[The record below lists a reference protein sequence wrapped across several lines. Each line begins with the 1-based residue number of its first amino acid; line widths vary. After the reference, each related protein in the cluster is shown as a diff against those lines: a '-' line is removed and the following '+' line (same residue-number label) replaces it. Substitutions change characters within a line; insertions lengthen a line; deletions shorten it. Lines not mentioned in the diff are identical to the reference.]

1 MVTDI
6 EFFSREQIENVATCL
21 KCNVDKVV
29 YVGYEKVMT
38 AAKKRALYWALKEK
52 AAVSQV
58 EYVEVLE
65 NDLRDIIIK
74 MDEVIKRELEMGNE
88 CFMDLTGGENL
99 VLVAAGILADRYKF
113 MMRRMDIKEDKMY
126 HFAPKGFEI
135 EKIQH
140 KDVKLDIAEFIKLN
154 GAGVNDHQQKSYKDD
169 MDNPEFVRDIKAM
182 WKLCRKNRTKWNDL
196 CRVLSG
202 CIKFSAGLDVVVY
215 GKNFSAILNG
225 KKRVGTIENFV
236 KFLEMLRDAGLVT
249 RVDFSKNEL
258 AFSYKNE
265 KIMDCLCDPGCA
277 LELYS
282 YVMAAE
288 SGQFD
293 DVRVGV
299 HLDWDG
305 VTRGGDV
312 DVRNEIDV
320 VLIRDNVPTFIS
332 CKNGRVDSNNV
343 LYELDTVAEGVGGRY
358 TRKILIATQYICNAF
373 KNRAKEMGI
382 KIIGKEIYDW
392 EESQFVNELMRW

>member
-38 AAKKRALYWALKEK
+38 AARKRALYWALKEK
-52 AAVSQV
+52 AGVSQV

-65 NDLRDIIIK
+65 NDLRDIVGK
-74 MDEVIKRELEMGNE
+74 MDEVIKKELSLGNE

-113 MMRRMDIKEDKMY
+113 TMRRMDIREDKMY
-126 HFAPKGFEI
+126 HFAPKGFEL
-135 EKIQH
+135 EKIEH
-140 KDVKLDIAEFIKLN
+140 KDVKLSIAEFIKLN
-154 GAGVNDHQQKSYKDD
+154 GAGVNEHQQKSYKDD
-169 MDNPEFVRDIKAM
+169 LDNPGFVQDIKAM
-182 WKLCRKNRTKWNDL
+182 WKLCREDGIMWNTVCYAL
-196 CRVLSG
+196 ASCK
-202 CIKFSAGLDVVVY
+202 KFTVELDVELF
-215 GKNFSAILNG
+215 KSDFSSVLAG
-225 KKRVGTIENFV
+225 KKSIGSIENFARL
-236 KFLEMLRDAGLVT
+236 LEKLSDAKLLT
-249 RVDFSKNEL
+249 NLSFSKSRL

-265 KIMDCLCDPGCA
+265 KVKDCLCDPGCA

-282 YVMAAE
+282 YVMAKE

-293 DVRVGV
+293 EVRVGV

-305 VTRGGDV
+305 VTVGGNE

-320 VLIRDNVPTFIS
+320 VLMKDNVPTFIS
-332 CKNGRVDSNNV
+332 CKNGRVGDNNV
-343 LYELDTVAEGVGGRY
+343 LYELESVAEGVGGKY
-358 TRKILIATQYICNAF
+358 TRKILIATQDICEAF
-373 KNRAKEMGI
+373 KNRAKEMNI
-382 KIIGKEIYDW
+382 KIIGKEIYNW
-392 EESQFVNELMRW
+392 EESQFVDELMRW

>member
-52 AAVSQV
+52 AAVSEI

-74 MDEVIKRELEMGNE
+74 MDAVIKKEIELGNE
-88 CFMDLTGGENL
+88 CYLDLTGGENL

-113 MMRRMDIKEDKMY
+113 RMRRIDIREDKMY
-126 HFAPKGFEI
+126 HFAPKGFEFEDLQQKDIKLNI
-135 EKIQH
+135 E
-140 KDVKLDIAEFIKLN
+140 EFIKLN
-154 GAGVNDHQQKSYKDD
+154 GACVNNHQQKSYKDD
-169 MDNPEFVRDIKAM
+169 LDNPEFVKDIKAM
-182 WKLCRKNRTKWNDL
+182 WKICRKNRTKWNDL
-196 CRVLSG
+196 CRVLAS
-202 CIKFSAGLDVVVY
+202 CIKFTKDLNVVVY
-215 GKNFSAILNG
+215 KNNFGYILNG
-225 KKRVGTIENFV
+225 KKRAGNIDNFV
-236 KFLEMLRDAGLVT
+236 KFLNVLKGSGIVT
-249 RVDFSKNEL
+249 MVQFSGEQL
-258 AFSYKNE
+258 EFRYKNE
-265 KIMDCLCDPGCA
+265 KIMDCLCDPGCV

-288 SGQFD
+288 SGKFD

-305 VTRGGDV
+305 VTRGGDE

-320 VLIRDNVPTFIS
+320 MLIRNNVSTFIS

-392 EESQFVNELMRW
+392 EESQFVSELMKW